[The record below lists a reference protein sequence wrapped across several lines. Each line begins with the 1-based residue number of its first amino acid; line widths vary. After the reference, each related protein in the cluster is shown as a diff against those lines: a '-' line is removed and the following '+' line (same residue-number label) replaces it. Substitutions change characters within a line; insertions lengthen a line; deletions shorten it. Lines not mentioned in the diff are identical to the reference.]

1 MGGPFEWSFVKYRL
15 GDKAVESYSTLPA
28 LLKYADPKPE
38 RAIIIALDTVIG
50 ESPSSY
56 DDVVG
61 RAHSLYLDFVKE
73 RIGLDLG
80 DDLKVVVAP
89 GVGTFKVKDGYVR
102 FEGSLSDFYAYVL
115 FELYEILSGI
125 DDDLVIHLDL
135 SHGVNFMPAL
145 TLAVLERL
153 LGSLSLAKNVRLK
166 VYNSEPYVDK
176 VTKEL
181 TIHLV
186 EEKSVSPRLDP
197 KPLATTGKC
206 ALLKALSKL
215 ESPEEQEV
223 LREASLNDEE
233 VSELNAFLSSIV
245 NGLPLALYTFYP
257 DSEDLRRRIERVVEL
272 WRRAIK
278 VIRGEGEARIVRRSS
293 FTDDFAKLVVLG
305 LVARALK
312 LSRKEAVSLEELHEA
327 REKFFSRWSKRF
339 DIMISSDLHEIED
352 AVKKRREALVDGRW
366 VRLRDVLCEA
376 RKGVGGF
383 DPRHFLAHSGLER
396 NVTEL
401 MVEGSET
408 RLRYAPEEL
417 EKVLD
422 ASSKG
427 LAWVG

>member
-1 MGGPFEWSFVKYRL
+1 VSQVR
-15 GDKAVESYSTLPA
+15 
-28 LLKYADPKPE
+28 
-38 RAIIIALDTVIG
+38 
-50 ESPSSY
+50 
-56 DDVVG
+56 
-61 RAHSLYLDFVKE
+61 SLYLDFVKE
-73 RIGLDLG
+73 RIGLDLCG
-80 DDLKVVVAP
+80 NLKVVVAP
-89 GVGTFKVKDGYVR
+89 GVGTFKVNNSYVR
-102 FEGSLSDFYAYVL
+102 FEGSLSDFYVYVL
-115 FELYEILSGI
+115 FKLYEAFSSI

-135 SHGVNFMPAL
+135 SHGVNFMPSL

-166 VYNSEPYVDK
+166 VYNSEPYVRD

-186 EEKSVSPRLDP
+186 EDKSVSPRLDP
-197 KPLATTGKC
+197 KPLATRGKC
-206 ALLKALSKL
+206 ALLKAFSKL
-215 ESPEEQEV
+215 ESPEEREV

-233 VSELNAFLSSIV
+233 LSELNAFLSSIV

-257 DSEDLRRRIERVVEL
+257 DSEDLKGRIERVVEL
-272 WRRAIK
+272 WRGAIK
-278 VIRGEGEARIVRRSS
+278 VIRREGETRIVRRSL

-312 LSRKEAVSLEELHEA
+312 LSRKEAVSLEELHEV
-327 REKFFSRWSKRF
+327 RKRFFSRWSRRF
-339 DIMISSDLHEIED
+339 DIMISSGLHEIEN
-352 AVKKRREALVDGRW
+352 AVKDRREALVDGRW
-366 VRLRDVLCEA
+366 VRLRAVLCEA

-401 MVEGSET
+401 MVEGPEIK
-408 RLRYAPEEL
+408 LRYAPEEL
-417 EKVLD
+417 KKVLD